1 MDEQNTI
8 ISDVA
13 KDLEAE
19 FAKLNQ
25 EQEEPKD
32 ETPAETDVTEETS
45 AEEKTSEPA
54 EQETTEEKPAEET
67 PAQEEPKQE
76 DPQPEKEPEL
86 ILGKFKSQDDLVK
99 AYQNLEK
106 AYSQKSEK
114 VKDAEVFKTPDDFEN
129 AVLADIEKSALG
141 LIEKAVSRI
150 SDPEQLK
157 EATAAVALYKRTG
170 DVAHIDKARDFLS
183 KAEDR
188 RLEVDLR
195 NTAASIKQEYNSRR
209 DEIELAPVV
218 AALEELEAEDPEWL
232 KDQSHQEIMVAA
244 IKLNRKVDVKSI
256 KALIDQVGDNAVKR
270 YIASESKKAAVAA
283 EKKPAVSL
291 KESTRPTPPE
301 PEKDFRE
308 MTIEEQLNL
317 AYSKR

>member
-32 ETPAETDVTEETS
+32 ETPAETDVAEETP
-45 AEEKTSEPA
+45 AEEKENEPV
-54 EQETTEEKPAEET
+54 EQENAEEKPADET

-86 ILGKFKSQDDLVK
+86 ILGKFKSQEDLVK

-150 SDPEQLK
+150 SDPEHLK

-195 NTAASIKQEYNSRR
+195 NTAASIKQDYNSRR

-218 AALEELEAEDPEWL
+218 TALEELEAEDPEWL
-232 KDQSHQEIMVAA
+232 KDPSHQEIMIAA

-283 EKKPAVSL
+283 EKKPVVSL

-301 PEKDFRE
+301 PEKDFRD